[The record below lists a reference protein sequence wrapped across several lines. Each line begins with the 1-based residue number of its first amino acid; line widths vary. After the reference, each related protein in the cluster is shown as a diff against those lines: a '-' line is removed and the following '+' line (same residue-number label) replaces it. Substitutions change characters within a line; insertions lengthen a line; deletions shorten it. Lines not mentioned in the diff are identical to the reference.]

1 MEIKLAAES
10 QGHRHVAIIND
21 TADENGVIGVTSESE
36 GHSHPIVF
44 MPEQQ
49 EQVDPQTGQVIQ
61 PYTPQAILVLP
72 DPEDNH
78 THDLKSIPKVMNKTF
93 SKSEKESYRKLAV
106 DLYKEAKSLDETG
119 LIKMGIE
126 CEKFYM
132 GDQWPAGELQK
143 RNNNGLTTLTVNL
156 VQHPVNVLVG
166 FQIQNQT
173 DIVFKPTE
181 EGDQVKADLLNEV
194 TKIVCEHTDLSDE
207 KVEVFY
213 DQVITGRGSFNV
225 YIDNVQNPEGDIV
238 ISHVPF
244 DTIFYGAH
252 RKKNLKDCQAVAME
266 KWVTKVE
273 LRSKVSKK
281 DRHIID
287 NLPVFTFDAEYN
299 SPGTYEFSDGR
310 VIDGQ
315 SIKMKDKK
323 WVDEVAKKVKVI
335 TVQFKIYE
343 KDDFIIHDS
352 GFVYHVDPGLDED
365 IQAGLFTLPGMDA
378 FEKDREKTILVEI
391 ACEDILLRIVETPG
405 DMLTAVAAYAT
416 KRGNKVKGKVEDL
429 LDPTREINYIRSKMV
444 DIVRTM
450 AGRGYYYSDGTF
462 NSDNDKTNWKN
473 GVSGDGFMAEVGSLS
488 QIPVKEEGASFPSD
502 LANHLGLLTKDLE
515 RIMGINEE
523 LMGMS
528 SNSTSNVMIQ
538 SRKNAALIG
547 SEYIFEGM
555 SIAMKRLGKV
565 LLRLYPYVFSGE
577 RVWRMLR
584 NTELKAPVMIAG
596 KKLSE
601 FSKKEIEDIWDSI
614 GDVSY
619 DVAVTEA
626 PFSNT
631 KRERDFQAWANLAT
645 QGVIGV
651 DARTLLQLS
660 DLPPD
665 QKAISLEYAEQAAN
679 ASNQIQQKRLDI
691 ENEKTQI
698 AAMSRETIESAKLQ
712 QKDKIDTANVHLKAI
727 QLGQEGGR

>member
-10 QGHRHVAIIND
+10 EGHKHVAIIND
-21 TADENGVIGVTSESE
+21 VADETGVIGYTSEAK
-36 GHSHPIVF
+36 GHSHPVVF

-49 EQVDPQTGQVIQ
+49 EQVDPQTGQIIQ
-61 PYTPQAILVLP
+61 PYTPKAILVLP
-72 DPEDNH
+72 DPNNGH
-78 THDLKSIPKVMNKTF
+78 THELKAMPKVMNKTF
-93 SKSEKESYRKLAV
+93 SASEKEEYRRLAV
-106 DLYKEAKSLDETG
+106 DLYKEARALDENG
-119 LIKMGIE
+119 LIKMGKE

-132 GDQWPAGELQK
+132 GDQWPSGEVERRNQK
-143 RNNNGLTTLTVNL
+143 QLTTLTVNL
-156 VQHPVNVLVG
+156 VQHPINVLVG
-166 FQIQNQT
+166 FQIQNQM

-238 ISHVPF
+238 ISHVPY

-273 LRSKVSKK
+273 LRSKVPKK

-287 NLPVFTFDAEYN
+287 DLPVFSFDAEYSN
-299 SPGTYEFSDGR
+299 PGTYEFSDGR
-310 VIDGQ
+310 IVDGQ
-315 SIKMKDKK
+315 SIKKKDKS
-323 WVDEVAKKVKVI
+323 WVNEVAKKVKVI

-343 KDDFIIHDS
+343 KDDFIIHES
-352 GFVYHVDPGLDED
+352 GYIYHVDPGLDED
-365 IQAGLFTLPGMDA
+365 LQAGLFTLPGVEP

-450 AGRGYYYSDGTF
+450 SGRGYYFSDATF
-462 NSDNDKTNWKN
+462 NSDEDKTNFKN
-473 GVSGDGFMAEVGSLS
+473 GVSGEGFMVEVGSLS
-488 QIPVKEEGASFPSD
+488 QIPVKEEGANFPSD
-502 LANHLGLLTKDLE
+502 LANHLNLLTKDLE
-515 RIMGINEE
+515 RIMGVNEE

-547 SEYIFEGM
+547 SEYLFEGM

-584 NTELKAPVMIAG
+584 NTELKTPVMIAG

-619 DVAVTEA
+619 DVTVAEA

-651 DARTLLQLS
+651 DARTLLELS

-665 QKAISLEYAEQAAN
+665 QKARAMEYAEQVAN
-679 ASNQIQQKRLDI
+679 ANNQIQQKRLDV
-691 ENEKTQI
+691 ENQKTQI
-698 AAMSRETIESAKLQ
+698 AAQSRESIESAKLQ
-712 QKDKIDTANVHLKAI
+712 QKDKIDTANVQLKAI
-727 QLGQEGGR
+727 QLGQEGGM